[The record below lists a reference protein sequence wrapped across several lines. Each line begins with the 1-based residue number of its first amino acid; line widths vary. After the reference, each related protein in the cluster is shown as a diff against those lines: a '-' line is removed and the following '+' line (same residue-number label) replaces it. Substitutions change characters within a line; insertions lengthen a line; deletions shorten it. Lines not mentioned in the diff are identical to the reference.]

1 MNKTCIFLRSYNM
14 YVFTALQV
22 MILTFVVSS
31 SVNVVIALQVLYYWN
46 TTKEILKAEETR
58 KLKKKM

>member
-1 MNKTCIFLRSYNM
+1 M

-22 MILTFVVSS
+22 MILTYVVSS

-46 TTKEILKAEETR
+46 ATKEILKAEEKR